1 MHSRQGTGL
10 RTAHTHTHTH
20 TYTEKPLAQSLGH
33 RAENGAH
40 THTHTHTHTNKDT
53 QSGFTVARAQG

>member
-10 RTAHTHTHTH
+10 RTAHTHTH

-40 THTHTHTHTNKDT
+40 TNTHTNKDT